1 MSEDENKISQE
12 NDSTKFCT
20 SCGEKLLEGQLFCSK
35 CGKGVDEKLVKKKR
49 STINKK
55 HIYIF
60 IGVILIGIVAFF
72 ANDSIKKEKQQEARE
87 KYLMSIMNFQEK
99 SYVAGANL
107 EDIADTIQ
115 TYWKENIYDKK
126 HGDDIDAAIFS
137 AMADK
142 SGEIAQAK
150 TYDDEL
156 LKIYSELKNIPVGS
170 EDLKTMLE
178 TIDTFYNSYTNFYS
192 FATEPSGSYVD
203 YSDSNNTKTDE
214 FLSNYRAL
222 ENSIKS
228 NSEFEKIKAISEKQN
243 GKSE

>member
-1 MSEDENKISQE
+1 MSEDENKVSQE

-35 CGKGVDEKLVKKKR
+35 CGKGVDEKEVKGKKAP
-49 STINKK
+49 INKK
-55 HIYIF
+55 YIYIF
-60 IGVILIGIVAFF
+60 AGIILVVIVGIF
-72 ANDSIKKEKQQEARE
+72 ANNSIKEKKQQEARE
-87 KYLMSIMNFQEK
+87 KYMMTIIDFQEK

-107 EDIADTIQ
+107 EDISDTIQ
-115 TYWKENIYDKK
+115 TYWKENIYDDK
-126 HGDDIDAAIFS
+126 HGSDIDAAIFS

-156 LKIYSELKNIPVGS
+156 LKIYSTLKNIPEGS
-170 EDLKTMLE
+170 DDLKTMLE
-178 TIDTFYNSYTNFYS
+178 TIDKFYNSYTNFYS

-203 YSDSNNTKTDE
+203 YSDSNNTKTDD

-222 ENSIKS
+222 ENIIKS
-228 NSEFEKIKAISEKQN
+228 NSEFAKIKALSEKQKE
-243 GKSE
+243 KS

>member
-20 SCGEKLLEGQLFCSK
+20 SCGEKLSEEQLFCSK
-35 CGKGVDEKLVKKKR
+35 CGKGVDEKEVKGKKAP
-49 STINKK
+49 INKK
-55 HIYIF
+55 YIYIF
-60 IGVILIGIVAFF
+60 VGIILVVIVGIF
-72 ANDSIKKEKQQEARE
+72 ANNSIKEKKQQEARG
-87 KYLMSIMNFQEK
+87 KYMMAIIDFQEK

-107 EDIADTIQ
+107 EDISDTIQ
-115 TYWKENIYDKK
+115 TYWKENIYDDK
-126 HGDDIDAAIFS
+126 HGSDIDAAIFS

-156 LKIYSELKNIPVGS
+156 LKIYSTLKNIPEGS
-170 EDLKTMLE
+170 DDLKTMLE
-178 TIDTFYNSYTNFYS
+178 TIDKFYNSYTNFYS

-203 YSDSNNTKTDE
+203 YSDSNNTKTDD

-222 ENSIKS
+222 ENIIKS
-228 NSEFEKIKAISEKQN
+228 NSEFAKIKALSEKQKE
-243 GKSE
+243 KS